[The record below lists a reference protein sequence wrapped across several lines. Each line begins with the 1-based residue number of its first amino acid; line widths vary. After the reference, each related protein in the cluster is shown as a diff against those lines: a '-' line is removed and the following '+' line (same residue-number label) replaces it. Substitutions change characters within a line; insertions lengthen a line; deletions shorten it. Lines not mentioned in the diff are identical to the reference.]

1 MDVLILSSLL
11 STISKTY
18 FDDTEDTQRPLWGR
32 GVGGRLSLIQSWE
45 DVTREQEAGQPHHL
59 HHPTRSENPRGLSQ
73 IWSLIQINP
82 SIVIVADIWL
92 ENTITSLA
100 SRDSLNET
108 ILFIISFT
116 IYLDRRILK
125 MIVVEYVLSMLLLW
139 TIIWELDICSKTQP
153 SG

>member
-1 MDVLILSSLL
+1 M
-11 STISKTY
+11 
-18 FDDTEDTQRPLWGR
+18 
-32 GVGGRLSLIQSWE
+32 
-45 DVTREQEAGQPHHL
+45 TREQEAGQPHHL

-116 IYLDRRILK
+116 IYLERGILK
-125 MIVVEYVLSMLLLW
+125 MIAVEYVLSML
-139 TIIWELDICSKTQP
+139 
-153 SG
+153 